1 MSSYKHKSGAT
12 KRKEKDKKDQGKP
25 KLSKLDGYFFRP
37 TPPPAGDEP
46 EVVATASRV
55 SSPSPSPPTTLVGV
69 SQVYSDDDNN
79 NRDDSAAASCSSRGE
94 PGLTLDKPH
103 PSPSGSLTA
112 APQGEEV
119 PDTGN
124 ESSNR
129 SPPHATPTGETQT
142 TDHDVSCNY
151 PLERFTTDRANY
163 LENIEDANIK
173 RYILKMGPCKPKGPF
188 PKDKDNLYE
197 QWKTNGTIDT
207 DMERNLRNAAQ
218 FWRQVVERIVNV
230 TLTLASSN
238 LAFRGHRE
246 VLELL
251 ARYDPVL
258 KELINRPE
266 GIKRWALLSEL
277 MTPES
282 RTITLKRLCPTRW
295 SSRHDALVALRHRY
309 GDIIKALVK
318 ISLTSD
324 KNDKRNEA
332 SALKNAISK
341 FRFLFLVN
349 MQTKILENINC
360 ASHRLTDAESNFRVT
375 VFNACLD
382 IIIQQLS
389 QRFTSL
395 NATVNMFEAIHPNT
409 LLQAKYE
416 DLHQAAQQLIE
427 HYSRDIAASFP
438 GQLLSFRTCFRDQI
452 QKLKS

>member
-1 MSSYKHKSGAT
+1 M
-12 KRKEKDKKDQGKP
+12 
-25 KLSKLDGYFFRP
+25 SKLDGYFFRP

-55 SSPSPSPPTTLVGV
+55 SSPSPSPPTT
-69 SQVYSDDDNN
+69 DDD

-94 PGLTLDKPH
+94 PGLTLDQPH
-103 PSPSGSLTA
+103 PSGSLTA

-119 PDTGN
+119 PDTGK

-197 QWKTNGTIDT
+197 QWKTNGTIDA
-207 DMERNLRNAAQ
+207 DMERNVRNAAQ

-246 VLELL
+246 VLGQGKAGNFLSIIELL

-266 GIKRWALLSEL
+266 GSGKYLSHQIQDEIIYIL
-277 MTPES
+277 S
-282 RTITLKRLCPTRW
+282 QRVK
-295 SSRHDALVALRHRY
+295 A
-309 GDIIKALVK
+309 DIIDE
-318 ISLTSD
+318 I
-324 KNDKRNEA
+324 NEA
-332 SALKNAISK
+332 PFYSVIMDTTQDVSK
-341 FRFLFLVN
+341 
-349 MQTKILENINC
+349 I
-360 ASHRLTDAESNFRVT
+360 D
-375 VFNACLD
+375 
-382 IIIQQLS
+382 QLS
-389 QRFTSL
+389 QVYRYI
-395 NATVNMFEAIHPNT
+395 TVVKNDM
-409 LLQAKYE
+409 
-416 DLHQAAQQLIE
+416 
-427 HYSRDIAASFP
+427 DIA
-438 GQLLSFRTCFRDQI
+438 TDIQI
-452 QKLKS
+452 NEVFLGFEYQTMGIAQ

>member
-1 MSSYKHKSGAT
+1 MKAAT
-12 KRKEKDKKDQGKP
+12 
-25 KLSKLDGYFFRP
+25 
-37 TPPPAGDEP
+37 
-46 EVVATASRV
+46 V
-55 SSPSPSPPTTLVGV
+55 
-69 SQVYSDDDNN
+69 
-79 NRDDSAAASCSSRGE
+79 
-94 PGLTLDKPH
+94 
-103 PSPSGSLTA
+103 
-112 APQGEEV
+112 
-119 PDTGN
+119 
-124 ESSNR
+124 
-129 SPPHATPTGETQT
+129 
-142 TDHDVSCNY
+142 
-151 PLERFTTDRANY
+151 
-163 LENIEDANIK
+163 
-173 RYILKMGPCKPKGPF
+173 
-188 PKDKDNLYE
+188 YE
-197 QWKTNGTIDT
+197 QWKTNGTIDA
-207 DMERNLRNAAQ
+207 DMERNVRNAAQ

-246 VLELL
+246 VLGQGKAGNLLSIIELL

-266 GIKRWALLSEL
+266 GSVKYLSHQIQDEIIYILSQCVKADIIDEINEAPFYSVIMDTTQDVSKIDQLSQVYRYITVVKNDMDIATDIQINKSFWVLNIKRWALLSEL

-324 KNDKRNEA
+324 KKDERNEA

-349 MQTKILENINC
+349 MQTKILESINC
-360 ASHRLTDAESNFRVT
+360 ASQLLQAKDADILKASTLLQNAISVLVEYRGQFDEAKSATLALATKWGSQTQFETTSARKVKRHFDELSEDSRLTDAESNFRVT

-395 NATVNMFEAIHPNT
+395 NATVNMFEAIHPT
-409 LLQAKYE
+409 
-416 DLHQAAQQLIE
+416 
-427 HYSRDIAASFP
+427 HYCKQRMRIY
-438 GQLLSFRTCFRDQI
+438 T
-452 QKLKS
+452 KLPSGL